1 MTKLSRR
8 QTLAALL
15 TAGAGIANPSARATA
30 LSVARLSFLHVNDV
44 YRIDED
50 QDRRGGGG
58 KSRARKGAHP
68 KSLSYLRSCR
78 RHAVAEPDIEFRP
91 RCAYDRPL

>member
-15 TAGAGIANPSARATA
+15 AAGAGIADPPARATA

-50 QDRRGGGG
+50 QDRRGGMA
-58 KSRARKGAHP
+58 RAKGRAP
-68 KSLSYLRSCR
+68 KIAILFALMPATRCR
-78 RHAVAEPDIEFRP
+78 RA
-91 RCAYDRPL
+91 